1 MQQHMEAQ
9 QQTNAGI
16 IIIIITGHTI
26 IIMISLLLL
35 YTKHIVLSSLPYFYH
50 KLKKET
56 GTD

>member
-9 QQTNAGI
+9 QQTKTG
-16 IIIIITGHTI
+16 IIIIITGNTI
-26 IIMISLLLL
+26 IIIIRLLLL